1 MFRFEIKFQLDGS
14 ETLVYLNNLKTGN
27 IIAPNIGELAGIALL
42 ILDYSYP
49 TYLSELDL
57 EQANNK
63 INNQFN
69 WSEALDLIHQYMA
82 GLPLRKMLQK
92 QPRGSLDKSDR
103 AFLYLL
109 SRRIFID
116 FGSQL
121 SLPEL
126 NESLSDF
133 SSEKLAFCAKSLGE
147 DWINQFLFNT
157 LTTIFQ
163 SITRLANELVEV

>member
-1 MFRFEIKFQLDGS
+1 MLKFEIKFQLDGS
-14 ETLVYLNNLKTGN
+14 ETLVYLTNSKTGN
-27 IIAPNIGELAGIALL
+27 LIAPNIGELAGIALL

-49 TYLSELDL
+49 SYLSELDL

-82 GLPLRKMLQK
+82 GLSLRKLLQH
-92 QPRGSLDKSDR
+92 QLRNSLDKSDR

-109 SRRIFID
+109 SHRIFID

-133 SSEKLAFCAKSLGE
+133 SSEKLAICAKSLGE
-147 DWINQFLFNT
+147 DWIRQYLFNS

-163 SITRLANELVEV
+163 NITRLSNELVEV